1 LADLNSSS
9 AFSKWAL
16 GAAAAAFLLT
26 GTLAPSTPAQAQ
38 QMSLI
43 RDTETEAV
51 LRSYLDPLLYA
62 AGLNPYAVQ
71 IHIINDPTINAF
83 VSGGQHLFVNT
94 GLITNLESAN
104 QLIGVL
110 AHETGHIAGGH
121 LVRTREGARAASIPM
136 LLSVAAGL
144 AVAVAGLPEA
154 GMALMMS
161 GQNFAMGSFFAF
173 SRAQESIADQ
183 SAIRYLEATQQ
194 SGRGMLELFGK
205 FEGQEILSYQR
216 QQNYARSHPAPRD
229 RIGRLETLVEASP
242 YADKADSPEVDHEF
256 RMLRGKLR
264 GYTNRPA
271 ATLRQYPETN
281 TSSEARYARA
291 MAYFRQPDMAKAFEE
306 MDSLLAEEPNNPYF
320 LEMYGQINV
329 DMGRIAEG
337 IGPYEKAVALMPN
350 APQIRAAFGSAL
362 LGTGVPENVERAKEE
377 LETALEQDAELWF
390 GWYELAKAYNQLG
403 LQGEAQLATAERY
416 FTVGAYPL
424 AVQFAYRAQQRLES
438 GTRDWQ
444 RANDI
449 MAVAQAQLPPDA
461 RN

>member
-1 LADLNSSS
+1 MRLHS
-9 AFSKWAL
+9 AFSKPAL
-16 GAAAAAFLLT
+16 GALAAFFLLA
-26 GTLAPSTPAQAQ
+26 GISLHSHPANGQP
-38 QMSLI
+38 MSLI
-43 RDTETEAV
+43 RDTETETV
-51 LRSYLDPLLYA
+51 IRSYLDPLLYA

-71 IHIINDPTINAF
+71 LHIVNDPSINAF
-83 VSGGQHLFVNT
+83 VSGGQHMFIHT

-121 LVRTREGARAASIPM
+121 LIRTREGARAAGVPM

-144 AVAVAGLPEA
+144 AIALAGLPEA

-161 GQNFAMGSFFAF
+161 GQGFAMGSFFAF
-173 SRAQESIADQ
+173 TRAQESIADQ
-183 SAIRYLEATQQ
+183 SAIRYLEATGQ
-194 SGRGMLELFGK
+194 SGRGMLELFAR
-205 FEGQEILSYQR
+205 FEGQEILTYQR
-216 QQNYARSHPAPRD
+216 QQNYVRSHPAPRD
-229 RIGRLETLVEASP
+229 RIGQLENLVEAST
-242 YADKADSPEVDHEF
+242 YADKKDSYEVEHAF
-256 RMLRGKLR
+256 LMLRAKLR
-264 GYTNRPA
+264 GYTNPPA
-271 ATLRQYPETN
+271 ATLRLYPDTDI
-281 TSSEARYARA
+281 SPAARYARA
-291 MAYFRQPDMAKAFEE
+291 MAYFRQPNMAKAFEE
-306 MDSLLAEEPNNPYF
+306 IESLLEEDPNNPYF

-337 IGPYEKAVALMPN
+337 VRPYEKSVELKPD

-362 LGTGVPENVERAKEE
+362 LSTGIPDNVERAKEE
-377 LETALEQDAELWF
+377 LELALEQDRDLWF

-424 AVQFAYRAQQRLES
+424 AVQFAYRAQQRLEN

-449 MAVAQAQLPPDA
+449 MAIAQAQLPSDA